1 MRRQLFAMS
10 SGGNVPN
17 SFGPFTHERVV
28 VGGSVSQL
36 MTETTPQ
43 YISVH
48 EFGHRNASLAKYAQ
62 CGTFPASGEG
72 RSLVQECVL
81 CAHLETRR
89 GDSIPA
95 VFTLFYD
102 PGGEGGAAIFSF
114 FFFLSWDGD
123 DCVELRCHGPTGQHR
138 LVSGRHAGV
147 HPLEQLQHEVSRP
160 GGCRSTYCCCCCCS
174 AV

>member
-17 SFGPFTHERVV
+17 SLGPFTHERVV

-48 EFGHRNASLAKYAQ
+48 AFGHRNASLAKYAQ

-95 VFTLFYD
+95 VFTQFYD
-102 PGGEGGAAIFSF
+102 PGGEGGAAIFAFFFSF
-114 FFFLSWDGD
+114 FFFCLGMGMMAWSCGATVLLASIGS
-123 DCVELRCHGPTGQHR
+123 CLAAT
-138 LVSGRHAGV
+138 
-147 HPLEQLQHEVSRP
+147 LESIHWSN
-160 GGCRSTYCCCCCCS
+160 SNTK
-174 AV
+174 